1 MVLGIK
7 KIKIL
12 IAILTVFAVFMGTG
26 YAAWADQ
33 LNVGGTVATGEVNVI
48 FTTSMLAVPV
58 TDPAGLLSG
67 NARICEEGK
76 KVEFTLDNLYP
87 GCPAFRLHTVKKNAG
102 SIPVRLNSATL
113 SFDDPQNPVI
123 DYLEAK
129 VDASFCKNPGGT
141 VYAVS
146 DITEEWFP
154 LVELDDRINASAQ
167 LLAAVLEP
175 GGWISLGTVD
185 ENGEPQCL
193 RFRLREDAPN
203 DTQGRTVVLTLE
215 MDFIQWNQ

>member
-1 MVLGIK
+1 MNKIK
-7 KIKIL
+7 KIKVL
-12 IAILTVFAVFMGTG
+12 IAVLTVLAIFMGAG

-67 NARICEEGK
+67 DTYICEDGK
-76 KVEFTLDNLYP
+76 KVMFTLDNLYP
-87 GCPAFRLHTVKKNAG
+87 GCPAFRLHTVKKNMG
-102 SIPVRLNSATL
+102 SIPVRLNSTAL
-113 SFDDPQNPVI
+113 SFDDPQNPAI
-123 DYLEAK
+123 DYLEARI
-129 VDASFCKNPGGT
+129 DASFCQYPGGT

-154 LVELDDRINASAQ
+154 LVELDERINASAQ
-167 LLAAVLEP
+167 LLSAVLEP

-185 ENGEPQCL
+185 EDGEPQCL

-203 DTQGRTVVLTLE
+203 ETQSQTIILTLD
-215 MDFIQWNQ
+215 MDFIQWNR